1 MKFTEIQNEGI
12 LDNIAHPIAYAKG
25 VLTPGQSGAGSVAQQ
40 QSDNELTKLAHEA
53 MPIWKKQV
61 AGDAARSIESTPARL
76 QQWATRFFEIKAPPY
91 SGAQLTD
98 SGVIKYLKAAYALRY
113 SKSELDDPAP
123 DPTNPGPTPPGP
135 TPPGPTPPGP
145 TPPGPTPPGPTPPGP
160 APDPTNPTPPGP
172 APTTANVA
180 PTTTTTPET
189 PPAPGPGK
197 NPLFKDPAVFKTE
210 WDKYVASKGGENYRL
225 ISDPEML
232 ILLKS
237 MWKRTGGTK
246 AETKLPINFKNK
258 LTESVLMED
267 PTYKAFRRV
276 GRMIAEQKMT
286 EPEIL
291 KLFGQVETGA
301 SAGGGNRTVI
311 GKGKDVVTDVA
322 GAISKAYNGVADKI
336 QKSGPVSGFD
346 VAVDKL
352 TDKLAN
358 AAGGQS
364 GAVMTAIKKY
374 REFAKA
380 HPIMQGAIYA
390 GLIALTGLSG
400 AGLGGAAILGGVKAF
415 DKLLLGNKASSSL
428 WSGFVT
434 GATAYG
440 IGQAKAAFSGTGTP
454 PVDQFAADRA
464 NAGMP
469 GYDEAGNAI
478 APNSA
483 PGASQPSAGGQ
494 SGYDA
499 ITSGGGADVTEYTAK
514 AKDTLSGIAKANNIS
529 VDQLMGANPDI
540 TNPDVL
546 KAGQIITIPND
557 VGDAIYQNGVGT
569 NADTMSKIASGEY
582 TNSEISQNLAK
593 APGSTPT
600 GGTIGSNFNAGNA
613 PIGANGAPMQATP
626 LDTPADALT
635 AGTTSNGSYQQ
646 AAPLDAAGNAMKQSS
661 FIDLTSGNSGTMN
674 LPNGSTVPVT
684 VYPEGGMQPR
694 MPMGSEKII
703 ADLNGSKVTA
713 WLYNGTAYVPNFKM
727 ESVVFKSIPIKEMID
742 KKTTHYR
749 WALNES
755 LGKPKPRGYSL
766 TTAGVDLVFE
776 NTVRYQR
783 VISYLLSEAPVKA
796 SARMRTRQAAVPA
809 AAPEAPM
816 TPGRPELPNEYRPD
830 MPDGSGKD
838 KPGFL
843 SRAWAGAKTLGKQ
856 LTTSITAEKLK
867 MNWHV
872 AGKPSDS
879 DALYQFLLKQGVA
892 DAVANEVYG
901 QAGLPLPA
909 SVAPV
914 TPVTPV
920 TPADT
925 GAADTGAADTGAADT
940 GAADTSGSVAAAGGA
955 GSFGDYKKLRA
966 DFEAFQEADG
976 AMAPQV
982 RGVLKDILLTALR
995 TVESQ
1000 QRKLAQMSKIIRES
1014 TELKRKLASIKQR
1027 AARA

>member
-25 VLTPGQSGAGSVAQQ
+25 VLTPGQSGAGRVAQQ
-40 QSDNELTKLAHEA
+40 QGDNELTQQARAA
-53 MPIWKKQV
+53 MPSWKKQV
-61 AGDAARSIESTPARL
+61 AGDLARGIESNPARL
-76 QQWATRFFEIKAPPY
+76 QQWATKFFQIKAPAY
-91 SGAQLTD
+91 NGAQLTD
-98 SGVIKYLKAAYALRY
+98 SEVLKYLKAAYALKY
-113 SKSELDDPAP
+113 SEAELDDPAP
-123 DPTNPGPTPPGP
+123 TTPAN
-135 TPPGPTPPGP
+135 TT
-145 TPPGPTPPGPTPPGP
+145 TANT
-160 APDPTNPTPPGP
+160 APVSNTTTSNV
-172 APTTANVA
+172 APTTSNVA
-180 PTTTTTPET
+180 PTTTTTTANTAPTTTTTTPEA
-189 PPAPGPGK
+189 PPAPAPGK
-197 NPLFKDPAVFKTE
+197 NPLFKDPAVFKAE
-210 WDKYVASKGGENYRL
+210 WDKYVASKGGEKYRL

-232 ILLKS
+232 ILLKNIW
-237 MWKRTGGTK
+237 MRTGGTK
-246 AETKLPINFKNK
+246 VETKLPINFKLK

-276 GRMIAEQKMT
+276 GKMIAEQKMT

-301 SAGGGNRTVI
+301 SAGGGNRTLI

-322 GAISKAYNGVADKI
+322 SAISKAYNGVADKI
-336 QKSGPVSGFD
+336 QNSGPVSGFD

-352 TDKLAN
+352 TDKLAD

-400 AGLGGAAILGGVKAF
+400 AGLGGAAILGGIKAF
-415 DKLLLGNKASSSL
+415 DKLLLGNKASSAL

-440 IGQAKAAFSGTGTP
+440 IGQIKQAFGGGGTP
-454 PVDQFAADRA
+454 PADQFAADRA

-478 APNSA
+478 APNA
-483 PGASQPSAGGQ
+483 PSGVSGTDQPFMGGQ
-494 SGYDA
+494 PGYDEAGNA
-499 ITSGGGADVTEYTAK
+499 ITSGGGGADFTEYTAK
-514 AKDTLSGIAKANNIS
+514 AKDTLSGIAKANNVS
-529 VDQLMGANPDI
+529 VDELMQANPDI

-546 KAGQIITIPND
+546 KAGQTITIPSETGSS
-557 VGDAIYQNGVGT
+557 VYQGGVGT
-569 NADTMSKIASGEY
+569 NADTMSKIASGDY
-582 TNSEISQNLAK
+582 TDSEISQNMAK
-593 APGSTPT
+593 AG
-600 GGTIGSNFNAGNA
+600 
-613 PIGANGAPMQATP
+613 
-626 LDTPADALT
+626 ADAGKGGVKGAISGAET
-635 AGTTSNGSYQQ
+635 PPTDSVVTPGIASDGSYQQ
-646 AAPLDAAGNAMKQSS
+646 AAPLDAAGNAMKQTS

-674 LPNGSTVPVT
+674 LPDGSSVPVN
-684 VYPEGGMQPR
+684 VFPEGGIQPR
-694 MPMGSEKII
+694 LPMGAEKII
-703 ADLNGSKVTA
+703 ADLNGNKVTA
-713 WLYNGTAYVPNFKM
+713 YVLNGQAYVPNFKM
-727 ESVVFKSIPIKEMID
+727 ESVVFKKLPIKEMID
-742 KKTTHYR
+742 KKTTQYR

-755 LGKPKPRGYSL
+755 LGKPKPRGYNL
-766 TTAGVDLVFE
+766 TPAGVDLVFE
-776 NTVRYQR
+776 NAVRYQR
-783 VISYLLSEAPVKA
+783 VVSYLLSEAPIKA
-796 SARMRTRQAAVPA
+796 SARMRARQAAAPTEPA
-809 AAPEAPM
+809 APTAAEPM
-816 TPGRPELPNEYRPD
+816 APGRPELPDEYRPD
-830 MPDGSGKD
+830 MPGGSGKD

-892 DAVANEVYG
+892 DTVANEVYG
-901 QAGLPLPA
+901 QAGLPLPPGA
-909 SVAPV
+909 VQ
-914 TPVTPV
+914 TP
-920 TPADT
+920 TPADGAET
-925 GAADTGAADTGAADT
+925 GSADTTIPTPGADTTAPTTPAG
-940 GAADTSGSVAAAGGA
+940 ADTSGSVAPAGGA

-1000 QRKLAQMSKIIRES
+1000 QRKLAQMSRIIRES
-1014 TELKRKLASIKQR
+1014 KELKRQLAATKQR